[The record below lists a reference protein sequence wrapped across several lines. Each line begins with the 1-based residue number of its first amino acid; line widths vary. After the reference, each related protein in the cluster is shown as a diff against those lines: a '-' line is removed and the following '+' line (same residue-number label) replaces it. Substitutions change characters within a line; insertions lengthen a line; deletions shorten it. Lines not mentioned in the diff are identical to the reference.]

1 VPIVLFP
8 PAIPLTFHATDVLLT
23 PFTVALN
30 CCDPPVCTD
39 IDTGLTATIS
49 WIATVALELMLVLAA
64 LVTATV
70 TLPPAGEADGA

>member
-1 VPIVLFP
+1 LR
-8 PAIPLTFHATDVLLT
+8 T
-23 PFTVALN
+23 PFTVAVN
-30 CCDPPVCTD
+30 CCVAPAVTD
-39 IDTGLTATIS
+39 IEAGVTATIS